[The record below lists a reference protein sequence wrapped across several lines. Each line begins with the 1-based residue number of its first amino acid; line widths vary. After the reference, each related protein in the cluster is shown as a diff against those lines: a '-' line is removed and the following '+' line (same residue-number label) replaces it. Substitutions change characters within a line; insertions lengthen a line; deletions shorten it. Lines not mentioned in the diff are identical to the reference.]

1 MPRPTALRLAAA
13 AGAGYVAG
21 LLPSASLAAKAAGAG
36 DIRTLGTGNPGAANA
51 IGQLGKGWGYAVL
64 AGDIGKAI
72 VAARIGRGLAGDTGS
87 HVAATAAVAGHCYP
101 ATDGFR
107 GGKGV
112 ATSVGQCAATF
123 PAYFVPDL
131 ALAAVTGALP
141 WWKQRA
147 HMATTISA
155 VMWTGAATLWW
166 RRGWSN
172 LWGPEPTVALPVAA
186 ATTSAMM
193 LQRFQAEKGAVRAFL
208 DAAAERATDERA
220 ADERAGDHP
229 ADDHPADDH
238 EGAP

>member
-1 MPRPTALRLAAA
+1 MPRPIALRLAAA

-21 LLPSASLAAKAAGAG
+21 LLPSAELAAKAAGAG
-36 DIRTLGTGNPGAANA
+36 DIRSLGTGNPGAANA

-64 AGDIGKAI
+64 AGDIGKSIA
-72 VAARIGRGLAGDTGS
+72 AARIGKRIAGDTGS

-101 ATDGFR
+101 ATKGFR

-123 PAYFVPDL
+123 PAYFLPDL
-131 ALAAVTGALP
+131 ALAAVTGAAP

-155 VMWTGAATLWW
+155 LMWTGAATVWW

-172 LWGPEPTVALPVAA
+172 LWGPTPTAALPVAA

-208 DAAAERATDERA
+208 EAEAADDQTADDQATDHQA
-220 ADERAGDHP
+220 T
-229 ADDHPADDH
+229 DH
-238 EGAP
+238 EGAS